1 MCVDLDGRSII
12 KKKKMIAND
21 LHDAHDARSLAIGM
35 VEESEIALL
44 HRAHVVLCCGR
55 SVT

>member
-1 MCVDLDGRSII
+1 MCVDVDGGRGITV
-12 KKKKMIAND
+12 KGMLAND

-44 HRAHVVLCCGR
+44 HSAHVVLCCGR